1 MKNFVEKLKIIIDN
15 EGLTASKFS
24 EKIGVQRSSVSHI
37 ISGRNKPSLDFILKI
52 KNSIE
57 NIDLEWLL
65 SDKIEDNYEKQEET
79 SHSTVTQSDKRDLK
93 SKNIDRIVIF
103 FKDGS
108 FNTYNNLYFCRIEIH
123 NNIIF
128 YCFLPLS

>member
-1 MKNFVEKLKIIIDN
+1 MENFVEKLKIIIDN
-15 EGLTASKFS
+15 QGLTASKFS

-37 ISGRNKPSLDFILKI
+37 LSGRNKPSLDFILKI

-65 SDKIEDNYEKQEET
+65 SNKIQDYNEKQQQT
-79 SHSTVTQSDKRDLK
+79 SHSTEIQTEKKDIK

-108 FNTYNNLYFCRIEIH
+108 FNTYKN
-123 NNIIF
+123 
-128 YCFLPLS
+128 